1 MASSV
6 KIRTK
11 RQQDTTEIRVLIAHP
26 METGRRRETPKSPL
40 IVAHYIQ
47 QLIIKHNNDIIA
59 NIQTGASISKNPYFA
74 FILQGGEVGDKITVT
89 WQDNLGNM
97 DIGERLISE

>member
-11 RQQDTTEIRVLIAHP
+11 RNQGITEIRILIAHP
-26 METGRRRETPKSPL
+26 METGRRSETPESAL
-40 IVAHYIQ
+40 IPAHYIQ
-47 QLIIKHNNDIIA
+47 TLIVKHNDEVIA
-59 NIQTGASISKNPYFA
+59 NTLTGASISKNPYFA
-74 FILQGGEVGDKITVT
+74 FTLQGGEIGDKITVS

-97 DIGERLISE
+97 DIGERLIS